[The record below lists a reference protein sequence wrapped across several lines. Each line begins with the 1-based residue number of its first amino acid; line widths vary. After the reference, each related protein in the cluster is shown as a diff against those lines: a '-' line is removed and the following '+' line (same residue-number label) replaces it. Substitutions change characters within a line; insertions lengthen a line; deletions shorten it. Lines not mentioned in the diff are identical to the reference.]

1 MSLSSVHSV
10 NGCSSLGSLSRSV
23 KRSAEDEQ
31 RGSTRRQGAAAEL
44 TARRDPPGLMMP
56 KYQSWRPPFLD
67 GTKVRMSDWP

>member
-1 MSLSSVHSV
+1 M
-10 NGCSSLGSLSRSV
+10 

-56 KYQSWRPPFLD
+56 KYQSWRPPFLE
-67 GTKVRMSDWP
+67 GTKVRMSDWPWYWWMRRDAVSVAVGLSEWV